1 MAQVSNKCSIEVG
14 FSPQSQGLNI
24 VEASIEDL
32 QQALT
37 SGQVSAVELA
47 AKHLHRIAQYDRRGS
62 ILNSIPIVNEGVFEA
77 AQASDERRA
86 AGKVS
91 SDLDGVPCTIK
102 DSYKIKGMTVASGSH
117 AFQNLIATD
126 DAFTVAQIK
135 KAGGIIMGRT
145 NMPPMA
151 AGKSNLRVPPMDQY

>member
-1 MAQVSNKCSIEVG
+1 M
-14 FSPQSQGLNI
+14 
-24 VEASIEDL
+24 EDL

-37 SGQVSAVELA
+37 SGRISAVELA
-47 AKHLHRIAQYDRRGS
+47 AKHLHRIAQYDRRGPV
-62 ILNSIPIVNEGVFEA
+62 LNAIPVINTNVFEA
-77 AQASDERRA
+77 AQASDDRRA
-86 AGKVS
+86 AGNIS

-151 AGKSNLRVPPMDQY
+151 AGVCSH